1 LDSYI
6 PRRPFNMLFPLSLA
20 LGSTLTYVLLHTS
33 YMANDL
39 SVVVG
44 LTLVGMLAALGTL
57 EHLFLMLPLGDSALW
72 HWAAPMAEKD

>member
-1 LDSYI
+1 
-6 PRRPFNMLFPLSLA
+6 
-20 LGSTLTYVLLHTS
+20 
-33 YMANDL
+33 MATDL